1 MGYSFTRLNQWFTD
15 SFFSLIFLCQLGG
28 ISEEP
33 IAVVLDFILFDSI
46 PVLIRIFTNH
56 KMNPIF
62 NQKGK
67 RNVVHPQRLNY
78 LQTPNTVYS
87 ISCEVSNFGCLT
99 HEHGCGRGF
108 FSLFIQAVNGIYFE
122 QHTNLLWHVNF
133 GNTAYFYSDAGFES
147 QNFWNY
153 YFLQKEPSA
162 DSTLIINEAFE
173 VYPIR
178 IWEKSFIEKIHHKV
192 ITKLQW
198 REDVW
203 QFVLK
208 NTAEIRNHAVLGIHI
223 RKTDHSNELK
233 PSPLEDYFTQIDR
246 LLPSYTKL
254 FVATDYKDVLE
265 TMRQKYLDKIIFHV
279 AHRSR
284 GTVAVHTMHNLLDR
298 YQLGLEALLDCYSL
312 SLCKKTIRSHS
323 NLSYEAC
330 LFNPTMPYI
339 LIESREA
346 WWKRW
351 KTLLVFYLDK
361 WNIRKW

>member
-1 MGYSFTRLNQWFTD
+1 M
-15 SFFSLIFLCQLGG
+15 
-28 ISEEP
+28 
-33 IAVVLDFILFDSI
+33 
-46 PVLIRIFTNH
+46 
-56 KMNPIF
+56 
-62 NQKGK
+62 
-67 RNVVHPQRLNY
+67 
-78 LQTPNTVYS
+78 
-87 ISCEVSNFGCLT
+87 
-99 HEHGCGRGF
+99 
-108 FSLFIQAVNGIYFE
+108 
-122 QHTNLLWHVNF
+122 
-133 GNTAYFYSDAGFES
+133 
-147 QNFWNY
+147 
-153 YFLQKEPSA
+153 QKEPSA

-312 SLCKKTIRSHS
+312 SLCKKTIRSPS

-330 LFNPTMPYI
+330 LFKTMT
-339 LIESREA
+339 EA
-346 WWKRW
+346 RL
-351 KTLLVFYLDK
+351 TPNSMLAQSERHGVRVASGNRQRPEMVLSQMMEVLEIAVLYV
-361 WNIRKW
+361 